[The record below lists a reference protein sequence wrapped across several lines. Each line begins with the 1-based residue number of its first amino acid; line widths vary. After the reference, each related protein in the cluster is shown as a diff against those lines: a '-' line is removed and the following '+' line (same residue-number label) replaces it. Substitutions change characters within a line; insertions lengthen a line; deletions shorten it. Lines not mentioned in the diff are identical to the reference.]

1 MSRLELQATG
11 CSGARLPAESV
22 FTERLH
28 SAPPAHPPCHP
39 LRFPWRAEFVNIGSV
54 WIILQESLDVFVVVI
69 ETELWEPRA
78 WVSGEVKP
86 QAGAGRGQSMAMV
99 RKVFMA
105 LPRARTGCLE
115 WDMRGMSREQNTDV
129 FSAFPRTVSLLRCLW
144 HSAWDSGGLELIE
157 VDLLIC

>member
-1 MSRLELQATG
+1 M
-11 CSGARLPAESV
+11 
-22 FTERLH
+22 
-28 SAPPAHPPCHP
+28 
-39 LRFPWRAEFVNIGSV
+39 
-54 WIILQESLDVFVVVI
+54 DVFVVVI

-86 QAGAGRGQSMAMV
+86 QAGTGRGQSMAMV

-105 LPRARTGCLE
+105 LPTARTGCLE